1 MPTTA
6 ITGSASGI
14 GAAVARALRAAG
26 HSVIGID
33 RQNAEITADLST
45 PEGRAAAIARTLE
58 LSDGVLDGLVC
69 CAGVGVTA
77 PSCGLIVA
85 INHFGVSQL
94 LAGLEPALV
103 KGNNPAA
110 LVIGSVAAIRPGS
123 EQEAMT
129 QAMLDGDEARAVAIA
144 NELGEPQVAYACSKY
159 AITHHARR
167 LASAWG
173 RQGIRL
179 NVVAPGAVETP
190 LHDASRNDPR
200 FGQAVR
206 DFVAPLGRNG
216 HPEEIAELIAFL
228 QSERAGFIH
237 GGVMYI
243 DGGMD
248 AMVRPQ
254 RV

>member
-1 MPTTA
+1 MPTTV

-14 GAAVARALRAAG
+14 GAAVAATLRAAG
-26 HSVIGID
+26 HTVIGID
-33 RQNAEITADLST
+33 RSNADVIADLST
-45 PEGRAAAIARTLE
+45 PEGRDSAITQALDLAHGR
-58 LSDGVLDGLVC
+58 LDGLVC

-94 LAGLEPALV
+94 LAGFEEALA
-103 KGNNPAA
+103 KGASPAA
-110 LVIGSVAAIRPGS
+110 LVVGSVAAIRPDAP
-123 EQEAMT
+123 QQPMT
-129 QAMLDGDEARAVAIA
+129 QAMLDNDEACAR
-144 NELGEPQVAYACSKY
+144 ELADSLAEPQVAYACSKY

-167 LASAWG
+167 LAAPWG
-173 RQGIRL
+173 RKGIRL
-179 NVVAPGAVETP
+179 NVIAPGAVETP

-216 HPEEIAELIAFL
+216 HPGEIAELIAFL
-228 QSERAGFIH
+228 QSERAAFIH
-237 GGVMYI
+237 GGVIYI

-254 RV
+254 QV

>member
-1 MPTTA
+1 MPTTV

-14 GAAVARALRAAG
+14 GAAVATALRAAG
-26 HSVIGID
+26 HQVIGID
-33 RQNAEITADLST
+33 RANAEVIADLST
-45 PEGRAAAIARTLE
+45 PEGREAAITQVLQ

-94 LAGLEPALV
+94 LAGLEGALAQ
-103 KGNNPAA
+103 GDDPAA
-110 LVIGSVAAIRPGS
+110 LVIGSVAAIRPGA
-123 EQEAMT
+123 ENEAMT
-129 QAMLDGDEARAVAIA
+129 QAMLDNDEASAR
-144 NELGEPQVAYACSKY
+144 ELADTLAEPQIAYACSKY

-167 LASAWG
+167 LAAAWG
-173 RQGIRL
+173 RKGIRL

-216 HPEEIAELIAFL
+216 HPEEIAALIAFL
-228 QSERAGFIH
+228 QSKQAGFIH

>member
-14 GAAVARALRAAG
+14 GAAVASALRAAG
-26 HSVIGID
+26 HRIIGID
-33 RQNAEITADLST
+33 RNNAEITADLST
-45 PEGRAAAIARTLE
+45 AQGRDQAIAQVLE
-58 LSDGVLDGLVC
+58 LSDGRLDGLVC

-94 LAGLEPALV
+94 LAGLEPALS
-103 KGNNPAA
+103 KGSNPAA
-110 LVIGSVAAIRPGS
+110 VVIGSVAAIRPGAD
-123 EQEAMT
+123 QEAMT
-129 QAMLDGDEARAVAIA
+129 QAMLADDEARARDLADSLA
-144 NELGEPQVAYACSKY
+144 EPQIAYACSKY
-159 AITHHARR
+159 AITHHTRR

-173 RQGIRL
+173 PKGIRL

-206 DFVAPLGRNG
+206 NFVAPLGRNG
-216 HPEEIAELIAFL
+216 HPEEIATLIAFL
-228 QSERAGFIH
+228 QSEQAGFIH
-237 GGVMYI
+237 GSVIYI

-248 AMVRPQ
+248 AMVRPGQ
-254 RV
+254 V

>member
-1 MPTTA
+1 MPTTV

-14 GAAVARALRAAG
+14 GAAVASALRAAG
-26 HSVIGID
+26 QRIIGID
-33 RQNAEITADLST
+33 RANAEVNADLST
-45 PEGRAAAIARTLE
+45 PQGREAAVTQALQ

-85 INHFGVSQL
+85 INHFGVSHL
-94 LAGLEPALV
+94 LAGFEDALS
-103 KGNNPAA
+103 KGCNPAA
-110 LVIGSVAAIRPGS
+110 LVIGSVAAIRPGAES
-123 EQEAMT
+123 EAMT
-129 QAMLDGDEARAVAIA
+129 QAMLANDEGRARDLADSLA
-144 NELGEPQVAYACSKY
+144 EPQVAYACSKY

-173 RQGIRL
+173 PKGIRL

-216 HPEEIAELIAFL
+216 HPEEIATLIAFL
-228 QSERAGFIH
+228 QSEQAGFIH
-237 GGVMYI
+237 GSVMYI

-248 AMVRPQ
+248 AMVRPGQ
-254 RV
+254 I

>member
-1 MPTTA
+1 MPTTV

-14 GAAVARALRAAG
+14 GAAVATALRAAG
-26 HSVIGID
+26 HRIIGID
-33 RQNAEITADLST
+33 RGNADINADLST
-45 PEGRAAAIARTLE
+45 REGREAAITQALQ

-85 INHFGVSQL
+85 INHFGVSHL
-94 LAGLEPALV
+94 LAGLEDALA
-103 KGNNPAA
+103 KGTNPAA
-110 LVIGSVAAIRPGS
+110 LVIGSVAAIRPGA
-123 EQEAMT
+123 ENEAMT
-129 QAMLDGDEARAVAIA
+129 QAMLADDEARARDLADTLA
-144 NELGEPQVAYACSKY
+144 EPQVAYACSKY

-167 LASAWG
+167 LASSWG
-173 RQGIRL
+173 SKGIRL

-216 HPEEIAELIAFL
+216 HPGEIAALIAFL
-228 QSERAGFIH
+228 QSEQAGFIH